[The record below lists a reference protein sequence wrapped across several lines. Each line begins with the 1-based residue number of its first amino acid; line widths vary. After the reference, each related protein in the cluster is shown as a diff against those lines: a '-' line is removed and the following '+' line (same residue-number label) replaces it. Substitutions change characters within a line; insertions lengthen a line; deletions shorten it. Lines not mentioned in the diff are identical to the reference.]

1 MMAGTTIVC
10 ARCGHD
16 AQDHD
21 ELGCAVPTRAAG
33 SKLIYCACERLLV
46 RVPIWVGAA

>member
-1 MMAGTTIVC
+1 MAETNFVC

-21 ELGCAVPTRAAG
+21 ELGCAVPTRVTG
-33 SKLIYCACERLLV
+33 SKRIYCACERMLV
-46 RVPIWVGAA
+46 RVPIWVEAV

>member
-1 MMAGTTIVC
+1 MAETNIVC

-21 ELGCAVPTRAAG
+21 ELGCAVPTRVAG
-33 SKLIYCACERLLV
+33 TKLIYCACERLLV
-46 RVPIWVGAA
+46 RVPIRVEAA